1 VPRSSLLADLRSV
14 LAERDFRRLFAVRL
28 TSQAGDGIVTAGVGT
43 YVFFNASTF
52 PSPAAAASAFTVL
65 YLPYSLIGP
74 FAGVLI
80 DRWSR
85 RQILVLSA
93 LLRSVF
99 VVATAAVM
107 ASGNRGV
114 PLYVTVLLVLGVN
127 RFFLSSLSASLPHV
141 VAEDKLVMANSVS
154 PTAGGIVGAIGGI
167 IALGLNAA
175 TGDTERGAAITL
187 LVAGCCY
194 VGAGLIAATMRRDLL
209 GPQFEPGAEPGPL
222 LADVGGVASDLAAAA
237 RYTVRHRGPATALG
251 ATGAGKFLFGIL
263 SVLSILLYRNYFYP
277 SSAPVAEGHVVVLA
291 AVSAI
296 GYGCAAL
303 VVPPATRR
311 LAKPT
316 VITLLL
322 AGSAV
327 VTGAFGETFDEIA
340 YLAFGFLI
348 YLCSQ
353 GVAICVTTVLQEEVQ
368 DTYRGRLFAF
378 YDVTFNVSL
387 AIGALVSAVFMPLN
401 GKSPAIVGAVAV
413 GYAVAA
419 AGYWLLSRQPSPAGS
434 GGPEGSGG
442 PGGSRPSA
450 SAQRSSS

>member
-1 VPRSSLLADLRSV
+1 MPRTSLLADLRDV

-43 YVFFNASTF
+43 YVFFNATSF

-85 RQILVLSA
+85 RQILLLSA

-99 VVATAAVM
+99 VVATAAIM

-114 PLYVTVLLVLGVN
+114 PLYVAVLLVLGVN
-127 RFFLSSLSASLPHV
+127 RFFLASLSASLPHV

-154 PTAGGIVGAIGGI
+154 PTVGGIVGAIGGI

-209 GPQFEPGAEPGPL
+209 GPQFEPGTEPGPL
-222 LADVGGVASDLAAAA
+222 LGDLGSVVSDLAAAA
-237 RYTVRHRGPATALG
+237 RYTARHRGPATALG
-251 ATGAGKFLFGIL
+251 AIGAGKFLFGIL
-263 SVLSILLYRNYFYP
+263 SVSVVLLYRNYFYP
-277 SSAPVAEGHVVVLA
+277 SSAPMAEGHVAVLA
-291 AVSAI
+291 AFSAV

-311 LAKPT
+311 LPKPA

-322 AGSAV
+322 AAGAVATAVLGS
-327 VTGAFGETFDEIA
+327 TFNQIA
-340 YLAFGFLI
+340 YLAFGFTL
-348 YLCSQ
+348 YLCLQ
-353 GVAICVTTVLQEEVQ
+353 GVAICVITVLQEDV
-368 DTYRGRLFAF
+368 DDAYRGRLFAF
-378 YDVTFNVSL
+378 YDVMFNVSL
-387 AIGALVSAVFMPLN
+387 AAGALLSTPLMPLN
-401 GKSPAIVGAVAV
+401 GKSPAIIGVVAA

-419 AGYWLLSRQPSPAGS
+419 AGYWLLSRQPSP
-434 GGPEGSGG
+434 GP
-442 PGGSRPSA
+442 PGTSSPAA
-450 SAQRSSS
+450 SAQASSS